1 MAGIS
6 RTLTSRQVAG
16 EEESFIVTIDCA
28 LGNEYDGRMG
38 IRISAIF
45 VIFIGSMFGCVIPLL
60 LSRSS
65 PSKPF
70 LKRLFFATRFFG
82 SGVIIATALIHL
94 FAPAVAALYSPCLNP
109 ESAIT
114 QYAWPEGICLMAI
127 FAMFLAELLANHSA
141 VKAGKRVAVGQPHE
155 SDTNKQATTA
165 DSGDNVKSIDHETI
179 SGDKFALQMT
189 SLFILEFGIIFH
201 SILIGLTLAV
211 AGEEFIVLYIVL
223 TFHQTFEG
231 LGLGARLALISW
243 PRGRVWLPYV
253 LSAAY
258 SLSTPIAM
266 AAGLGVRQ
274 TFEPGSHLA
283 LVVSGVFDSISAG
296 ILLYTG
302 LVQLI
307 AYDFFM
313 NSSTMM
319 RATIG
324 CKLGA
329 FGWMCLGAGLMSLLG
344 KWA

>member
-1 MAGIS
+1 MS
-6 RTLTSRQVAG
+6 SDLRSRQDGGG
-16 EEESFIVTIDCA
+16 EAPFIVTIDCS
-28 LGNEYDGRMG
+28 LGNEYDGRFA

-45 VIFIGSMFGCVIPLL
+45 VIFIGSMFGCVVPLL
-60 LSRSS
+60 LFRSS
-65 PSKPF
+65 TSKSF
-70 LKRLFFATRFFG
+70 TRRCFFAARFFG
-82 SGVIIATALIHL
+82 SGVIVATALIHL

-127 FAMFLAELLANHSA
+127 FAMLFAELLASHYA
-141 VKAGKRVAVGQPHE
+141 VKADKRAAVQQAHGPD
-155 SDTNKQATTA
+155 SNKHVTRT
-165 DSGDNVKSIDHETI
+165 DSGGIIRSTDHETVP
-179 SGDKFALQMT
+179 GDTFALQMT

-231 LGLGARLALISW
+231 VGLGARLALISW
-243 PRGRVWLPYV
+243 PRGRAWMPYV

-258 SLSTPIAM
+258 SLSTPIAIGV
-266 AAGLGVRQ
+266 GLSVRQ

-313 NSSTMM
+313 NGSAMM
-319 RATIG
+319 HATIG
-324 CKLGA
+324 RKLGA

-344 KWA
+344 NWA